1 MNAAPAG
8 IRLKKKA
15 GVLELTYNDG
25 SLYEL
30 PAELLRVLS
39 PSAEVK
45 GHGKGQEVLQSGKR
59 HVLMTDIEAIGN
71 YAIRLTFDDGH
82 DSGIYSWDYLYE
94 LCTRQEVLW
103 QSYLDRLQDAGASR
117 NPLPAQTQVINIMN
131 FSATDPD
138 PNRNSG

>member
-1 MNAAPAG
+1 
-8 IRLKKKA
+8 
-15 GVLELTYNDG
+15 
-25 SLYEL
+25 
-30 PAELLRVLS
+30 
-39 PSAEVK
+39 
-45 GHGKGQEVLQSGKR
+45 
-59 HVLMTDIEAIGN
+59 MTDIEAIGQ

-94 LCTRQEVLW
+94 LCTRHEVLW

-138 PNRNSG
+138 PDRNSG